1 MTAILHARAV
11 NLQRGGLRILS
22 DLDFSVEEHSVTG
35 VIGPNGAGKTSLF
48 NVLSGFMR
56 PNSGDIVF
64 EGRSLV
70 GVAPEAICRMG
81 VARTFQKVRGYPALS
96 VRENVLVGAI
106 NRLPRR
112 EAESLTD
119 ELLSSLELEDLAG
132 QPAEVLS
139 VGNRKRLEVAR
150 VLATGAKV
158 VLLDEVMGGL
168 VPVEVQQMMALIT
181 SLKQR
186 GITVVLIEHHM
197 SAVMGISDHI
207 YVIERG
213 KNLADGAP
221 AVIARNEA
229 VIAAYLGKEYSD
241 ADV

>member
-1 MTAILHARAV
+1 MTAILNARAV
-11 NLQRGGLRILS
+11 SLQRGGLKILS
-22 DLDFSVEEHSVTG
+22 ELDISVKEHSVTG

-48 NVLSGFMR
+48 NVLSGFMK

-70 GVAPEAICRMG
+70 GIAPEAICRLG

-197 SAVMGISDHI
+197 SAVMSISDHI

-221 AVIARNEA
+221 AEIARNEA
-229 VIAAYLGKEYSD
+229 VIAAYLGKEDSD

>member
-1 MTAILHARAV
+1 MSAILEARGIH
-11 NLQRGGLRILS
+11 LQRGGLKILS
-22 DLDFSVEEHSVTG
+22 DLNISVEENKVTG

-48 NVLSGFMR
+48 NVLSGFMSL
-56 PNSGDIVF
+56 NAGDVIF

-70 GVAPEAICRMG
+70 GLKPETICRRG

-96 VRENVLVGAI
+96 VRENILVGAV

-112 EAESLTD
+112 EAEALVD
-119 ELLSSLELEDLAG
+119 ELLAAMDLEGLAQ
-132 QPAEVLS
+132 QPAEILS

-168 VPVEVQQMMALIT
+168 VPTEVQQMMKLIA
-181 SLKQR
+181 SLKDR

-197 SAVMGISDHI
+197 NAVMGISDHI
-207 YVIERG
+207 YVIQRG
-213 KNLADGAP
+213 LNLADGAP
-221 AVIARNEA
+221 ADIARNEA

-241 ADV
+241 AQD